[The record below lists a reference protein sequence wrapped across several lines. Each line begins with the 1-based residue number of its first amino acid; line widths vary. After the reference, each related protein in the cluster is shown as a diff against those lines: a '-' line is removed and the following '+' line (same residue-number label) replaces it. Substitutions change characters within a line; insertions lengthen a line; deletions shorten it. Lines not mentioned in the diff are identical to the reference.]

1 MILLQLFLSPFRYL
15 VAAGSN
21 FTTTVTLVKTLCV
34 YDSSLAEL
42 FTTLV
47 MHLVK
52 ERSGPTMK
60 KKSQKGTLKKS
71 YAGVFRVQ
79 YKIKWSVGS
88 GLKAL

>member
-21 FTTTVTLVKTLCV
+21 FTTTVTLLVVKTLCV

-60 KKSQKGTLKKS
+60 KKVKRG
-71 YAGVFRVQ
+71 R
-79 YKIKWSVGS
+79 
-88 GLKAL
+88 